1 MATTT
6 SLGTGRHLTIGVES
20 ATLFAG
26 WMIGSLAAALAAWVL
41 VPTLILGWEPL
52 VITSGS
58 MGPTIEAGDVVLV
71 DPEFDALG
79 PGSVVAYETRDGVT
93 VHRVVHADPDGG
105 LVTKGDANSS
115 PDSTTILPDQ
125 VVGVGRLLVPHIG
138 MLRTAGWFWLA
149 AFTGLI
155 AATLFLTGDRRFPSL
170 ATFLVVALAV
180 TSATGAAAFATT
192 TSNTGSSA
200 SALDLAPPTN
210 LSAACGLIG
219 SGSVSVN
226 LTWTP
231 SPSPGLS
238 GYRIYHD
245 GPSAG
250 ANFTAVGT
258 VAAGEN
264 AFTHVVTSPL
274 TILGTHTYLVRAV
287 SGSWESEESNTDA
300 VTITQVVLAF
310 ACTPN

>member
-6 SLGTGRHLTIGVES
+6 SLGTRRHVTIGVES

-26 WMIGSLAAALAAWVL
+26 WIIGSLAAALAEWVL
-41 VPTLILGWEPL
+41 VPTLILGWEPI
-52 VITSGS
+52 VITPGS
-58 MGPTIEAGDVVLV
+58 MGPTIGAGDVVVV
-71 DPEFDALG
+71 DPEFDDVG
-79 PGSVVAYETRDGVT
+79 PGSVVAYRTGDGVT
-93 VHRVVHADPDGG
+93 VHRVHADPDGG

-125 VVGVGRLLVPHIG
+125 LVGVGRLLVPHIG

-155 AATLFLTGDRRFPSL
+155 ATTLFLSGDRRFPSL
-170 ATFLVVALAV
+170 ATSLVVALAV
-180 TSATGAAAFATT
+180 TSATGVAAFATT
-192 TSNTGSSA
+192 TSSSGSSA
-200 SALDLAPPTN
+200 SALDLAPPTK

-219 SGSVSVN
+219 SGSVNVN
-226 LTWTP
+226 LTWTA

-245 GPSAG
+245 GPTAG
-250 ANFTAVGT
+250 ANFITVGT
-258 VAAGEN
+258 VTAGET

-274 TILGTHTYLVRAV
+274 TILGSHTYLARAI
-287 SGSWESEESNTDA
+287 SGGWESESSNTDA
-300 VTITQVVLAF
+300 VTLTQVALAF
-310 ACTPN
+310 ACTPD